1 MKKKSIII
9 PVICLV
15 LSVAAMLTMTLLA
28 TPVLY
33 IYSMEKNTYNH
44 ETDEL
49 EVFKETHKV
58 METVVKLD
66 SSSYNLYWAA
76 WCFRPARIGDGE
88 YLEICPDY
96 EKKSLEY
103 AERLVEAVK
112 NKGKGDMYYAPVID
126 VHEYQ
131 VAAATADYVTALWY
145 AGRKDEAKKVFEDYI
160 HTLTKDNISCA
171 IAFDMKGT
179 LFLIST
185 TGNNAD
191 REWLNNI
198 EKYIVELH
206 NSSIEYKRSTG
217 NYYSIEIEK
226 WEIGE
231 NGQIRQIYEEAEK

>member
-15 LSVAAMLTMTLLA
+15 LSLAAMLTMTLLA

-49 EVFKETHKV
+49 AVFKETHKL
-58 METVVKLD
+58 METVAKLD
-66 SSSYNLYWAA
+66 PNSFNLYMAA
-76 WCFRPARIGDGE
+76 FCFQPAKIGDGK

-96 EKKSLEY
+96 EEKSLEY
-103 AERLVEAVK
+103 ARKLVEAVK
-112 NKGKGDMYYAPVID
+112 NKGKGDLYYAPVID

-145 AGRKDEAKKVFEDYI
+145 AGKKDEAKKVFEDYI
-160 HTLTKDNISCA
+160 HTLTRDNISCA
-171 IAFDMKGT
+171 FAFEMEQT
-179 LFLIST
+179 LFIIST
-185 TGNNAD
+185 TGNDAD

-198 EKYIVELH
+198 VSCIVEFH
-206 NSSIEYKRSTG
+206 NNSIEYKRSTG
-217 NYYSIEIEK
+217 NYYSIEINK
-226 WEIGE
+226 WGIGE
-231 NGQIRQIYEEAEK
+231 NGIIEQIYEEAE